1 MTLSVTS
8 EHITSPPFWQKISV
22 TMDARQSEEAA
33 PLLAAMS
40 GNGVEID
47 DTAPG
52 CSVITGYLD
61 PSVTPGKGKEFLADL
76 GDRMRRLDPRCSISC
91 ATLPEQD
98 WNHEWKKHFHALS
111 LSPRLTVCPS
121 WEAETRPGHEQTLIM
136 DPGMA
141 FGTGHH
147 ATTALVVGLLDQLMA
162 GDTTRVRTALD
173 VGCGT
178 GILAMAA
185 ALFGTATVLAVD
197 NDPEAVRVAGE
208 TVRINQLQHT
218 ITVAD
223 TPLAAISGPYDLVC
237 ANIIF
242 SVLHGMLPEF
252 SRLVAP
258 GGHLVLS
265 GLLAGEQTDRIARAA
280 IPLYFTV
287 EKIVTREEWA
297 ALWCRK
303 NATNSSLS

>member
-1 MTLSVTS
+1 MTHSEPS

-22 TMDARQSEEAA
+22 TVDARQSEEAA
-33 PLLAAMS
+33 TLLASMS

-47 DTAPG
+47 DTSPE
-52 CSVITGYLD
+52 SSMITGYLD
-61 PSVTPGKGKEFLADL
+61 PSVTPGESEEFLADL
-76 GDRMRRLDPRCSISC
+76 SDRMRRLDPRCSISR
-91 ATLPEQD
+91 AALQEQD
-98 WNHEWKKHFHALS
+98 WNREWKKHFHALS

-121 WEAETRPGHEQTLIM
+121 WEAKTLSGHGQTLIM

-162 GDTTRVRTALD
+162 GDATRTQTVLD

-185 ALFGTATVLAVD
+185 ALFGATTVLAVD

-208 TVRINQLQHT
+208 TVRSNQLEQT
-218 ITVAD
+218 VTVAD

-252 SRLVAP
+252 ARLIPP
-258 GGHLVLS
+258 GGHLILS

-280 IPLYFTV
+280 LPLHFTL
-287 EKIVTREEWA
+287 EKTDTREEWA
-297 ALWCRK
+297 ALLFLRT
-303 NATNSSLS
+303 AAAQ